1 VNVSPEQ
8 QEIID
13 RAVAAIREHTR
24 ELQKPMKHTIAKR
37 KKLEKGKRR

>member
-1 VNVSPEQ
+1 MSASPEQ

-13 RAVAAIREHTR
+13 RVAAAAREHTR

-37 KKLEKGKRR
+37 KKLEKGKR